1 MDKLSRRTLLKASLA
16 AGAGLCVPN
25 LMQTSRA
32 EEALPAPEEIAK
44 ERAAKYVFNFG
55 SVYATENYL
64 TTPHVHL
71 QIKQIVEKST
81 NNKVYVKIHDKGARG
96 SESQLA
102 NAVKY
107 QAMQGGLLSIA
118 NLSPL
123 VNEFDIINI
132 PFWAADD
139 ASYLRLVGSHAWNK
153 YILSKTAPHRIKILF
168 HYVIGARTATTV
180 RHYGKLIRSPEDF
193 AGVQYRIP
201 NSKTL
206 GTFYKLAKAIPR
218 AIPWNLTAATARAG
232 RFDALDPAIVGLY
245 SGPDNL
251 KNEIGVISDI
261 GLVHDGWVAI
271 SSTDFIESLDASTR
285 TQFLDAFLAIQ
296 AAQFDAYQNA
306 RKYCEQEFAKLDVKI
321 YAPSKQEHAA
331 LVHAFGHANEV
342 WTPVKIALLGPNG
355 PAVFDQLY
363 RAAKG

>member
-1 MDKLSRRTLLKASLA
+1 M
-16 AGAGLCVPN
+16 
-25 LMQTSRA
+25 
-32 EEALPAPEEIAK
+32 
-44 ERAAKYVFNFG
+44 
-55 SVYATENYL
+55 
-64 TTPHVHL
+64 
-71 QIKQIVEKST
+71 
-81 NNKVYVKIHDKGARG
+81 
-96 SESQLA
+96 
-102 NAVKY
+102 
-107 QAMQGGLLSIA
+107 
-118 NLSPL
+118 
-123 VNEFDIINI
+123 
-132 PFWAADD
+132 
-139 ASYLRLVGSHAWNK
+139 
-153 YILSKTAPHRIKILF
+153 
-168 HYVIGARTATTV
+168 IGARTATTV

-306 RKYCEQEFAKLDVKI
+306 RKYCEQEFAKLGVKI

-363 RAAKG
+363 KAAKG